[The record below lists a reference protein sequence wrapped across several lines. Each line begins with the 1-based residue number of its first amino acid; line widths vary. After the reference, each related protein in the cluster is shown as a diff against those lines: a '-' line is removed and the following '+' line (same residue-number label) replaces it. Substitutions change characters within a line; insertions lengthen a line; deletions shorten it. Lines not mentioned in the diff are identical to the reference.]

1 MTLSGGQRQRVAIA
15 QALLQDPDVLI
26 LDDALSAVDTGTE
39 QSILEAIRDR
49 RGRHTTLIIAHRLST
64 LKEADRIIVLTE
76 GVIAQEGTH
85 RSLRDAPGLD
95 RRLWEIQA
103 AVETD
108 ENDPQAPNTG
118 GAT

>member
-1 MTLSGGQRQRVAIA
+1 M
-15 QALLQDPDVLI
+15 
-26 LDDALSAVDTGTE
+26 
-39 QSILEAIRDR
+39 
-49 RGRHTTLIIAHRLST
+49 
-64 LKEADRIIVLTE
+64 LTE

-85 RSLRDAPGLD
+85 RSLRDAPGLY